1 MLVRSRFAIL
11 KTFSIL
17 ALFVL
22 ASCKK
27 DNKLPADCSN
37 LTGWLKTGHQWVYE
51 FQSPFVIADTITLT
65 VNGEID
71 PGVFEI
77 STVADDTTL
86 YAVSTRY
93 MKPCKN
99 DIYISNQRSMA
110 IAFITYKVDGD
121 IGEKWNY
128 SYPTSRGFTATIA
141 SEIAAK
147 EVPVT
152 VPAGTFSCLQIIEE
166 ITSTDPSALVQY
178 SVYFLNNEHG
188 LIKVVSS
195 TDEYALVRKNY

>member
-1 MLVRSRFAIL
+1 M
-11 KTFSIL
+11 
-17 ALFVL
+17 
-22 ASCKK
+22 
-27 DNKLPADCSN
+27 
-37 LTGWLKTGHQWVYE
+37 Q
-51 FQSPFVIADTITLT
+51 
-65 VNGEID
+65 
-71 PGVFEI
+71 
-77 STVADDTTL
+77 
-86 YAVSTRY
+86 
-93 MKPCKN
+93 PCKN

-110 IAFITYKVDGD
+110 IAFITYKVDGE
-121 IGEKWNY
+121 IGEKWQY